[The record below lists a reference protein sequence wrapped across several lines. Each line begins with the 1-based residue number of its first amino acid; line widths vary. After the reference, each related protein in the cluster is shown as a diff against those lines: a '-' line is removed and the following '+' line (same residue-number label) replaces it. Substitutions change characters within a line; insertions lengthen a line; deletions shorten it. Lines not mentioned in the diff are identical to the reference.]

1 MKTSCV
7 HMYICESGVCVYVCV
22 QVCMWMCTAM
32 RMLVKARGHTGVSS
46 YWGVF
51 LLCSLSYFFSKT
63 AFFWRIWSSLISLDW
78 LASNPY
84 DMPVCTPQLGLNR
97 KAIVSDFGI
106 GARDLGLW
114 HHAWTVVT
122 LPVLSIL
129 LVLWVQSKI
138 MLVLSAIFLTS
149 I

>member
-1 MKTSCV
+1 MWEWCV
-7 HMYICESGVCVYVCV
+7 CLRMCAGVHVNVHCHAYACEGE
-22 QVCMWMCTAM
+22 
-32 RMLVKARGHTGVSS
+32 RS

-51 LLCSLSYFFSKT
+51 ILGCLPSLFFVLLFSKT

-84 DMPVCTPQLGLNR
+84 DMPVCTPQVGLNR
-97 KAIVSDFGI
+97 QAIVSDFGI
-106 GARDLGLW
+106 GARDLGLR

-138 MLVLSAIFLTS
+138 MLVLSAIS
-149 I
+149 

>member
-1 MKTSCV
+1 MDSLVLHTLWTQAVC
-7 HMYICESGVCVYVCV
+7 ICTYVRVVCVFTYVCRCACECALPC
-22 QVCMWMCTAM
+22 VCLWRREVILGC
-32 RMLVKARGHTGVSS
+32 LPSLFFV
-46 YWGVF
+46 
-51 LLCSLSYFFSKT
+51 LLFSKT

-97 KAIVSDFGI
+97 QAIVSDFGI
-106 GARDLGLW
+106 GARDLGLR

-138 MLVLSAIFLTS
+138 MLVLSAIS
-149 I
+149 